1 MICRMKLRHRMWYLL
16 ALPALLLAG
25 CAEPTPVVTTLAA
38 PDLSGVA
45 FEVHQ
50 EPG

>member
-1 MICRMKLRHRMWYLL
+1 MISGMKLRHHIGYLL
-16 ALPALLLAG
+16 ALPALLLVG
-25 CAEPTPVVTTLAA
+25 CAEPTPVATTLAA